1 MSPRASA
8 LPPCHLERAE
18 RVERSPEEYEGR
30 VSLGRASS
38 AVGTGTQS
46 LTWLQCGLLKPEPG
60 VVTLTL
66 TE

>member
-1 MSPRASA
+1 
-8 LPPCHLERAE
+8 
-18 RVERSPEEYEGR
+18 

-38 AVGTGTQS
+38 AVGTGTQT